1 MSEKRE
7 SSVAAQAKPESGIAR
22 IEVDPDDGEC
32 SLHIGSV
39 CLGVSGRD
47 WLTTEAG
54 MINAGHE
61 EACPYRAER
70 DKAEQA
76 RDAAIAE
83 RDELAV
89 TLEMIVDALNSGIHQ
104 HACSYCGHMI
114 EGGRPETQAEIRA
127 HMDQCPKH
135 PMNQLR
141 KANEELEDKLAHTQ
155 FEVDGMANTLARF
168 AIDKIGL
175 IQPTEWDDRDLYRG
189 IEMRFNKL
197 KKANEELIAERNALR
212 EGLRE
217 ARDLLARYNRHTSL
231 IDQQEVLRSVQMLP
245 SDHDALMA
253 RFDDLLAGEDAL
265 TNGGDDGR

>member
-1 MSEKRE
+1 MTEPTKYKAGDSKESGERCDHEYMCPNCVTPWRCNGPHLRDECVKCGDPGPLLPTPPPAPEPAKAKDCRCASVMDGRGGMCPAHPPEPAPGPAKGGEARVEYAGETPNCVASLREK
-7 SSVAAQAKPESGIAR
+7 SVAEFVTG
-22 IEVDPDDGEC
+22 
-32 SLHIGSV
+32 L
-39 CLGVSGRD
+39 
-47 WLTTEAG
+47 
-54 MINAGHE
+54 INE
-61 EACPYRAER
+61 RA
-70 DKAEQA
+70 
-76 RDAAIAE
+76 
-83 RDELAV
+83 
-89 TLEMIVDALNSGIHQ
+89 
-104 HACSYCGHMI
+104 
-114 EGGRPETQAEIRA
+114 
-127 HMDQCPKH
+127 
-135 PMNQLR
+135 QLR

-197 KKANEELIAERNALR
+197 KKANEELVAERNALR